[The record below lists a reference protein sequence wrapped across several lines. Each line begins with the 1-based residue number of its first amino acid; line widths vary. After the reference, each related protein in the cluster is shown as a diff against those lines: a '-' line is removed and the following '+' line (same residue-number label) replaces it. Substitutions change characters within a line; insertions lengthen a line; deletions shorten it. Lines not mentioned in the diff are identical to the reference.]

1 MKRRVFLIFLSI
13 LAVFTGI
20 WLSPVYSMASTETE
34 LLKTAISHLREDVN
48 ELEQKMQD
56 VDTKVDTHIANDSVT
71 NGADGK
77 NGKDGANGRDGK
89 DGKDGKDGVGISKIE
104 KTATNGNVDTY
115 TITLTN
121 QSTYNFTVT
130 NGQDGRDG
138 KDGADGSDGQNGAD
152 GKDGTDGK
160 DGKDAVY
167 QSAGEKENVS
177 TMEVVST
184 TMASAA
190 LLGNIVM
197 IILNLKK
204 RNI

>member
-1 MKRRVFLIFLSI
+1 MKRRVFLICLSI

-20 WLSPVYSMASTETE
+20 WLSPVYSMASSETE

-77 NGKDGANGRDGK
+77 DGKDGANGRDGT
-89 DGKDGKDGVGISKIE
+89 DGKDGQDGVGISKIE

-130 NGQDGRDG
+130 NGKDGVDG
-138 KDGADGSDGQNGAD
+138 VDGADGQDGAD

-160 DGKDAVY
+160 DAVY
-167 QSAGEKENVS
+167 QSVGEKESVS
-177 TMEVVST
+177 TMEVVSMT
-184 TMASAA
+184 VASAA

-197 IILNLKK
+197 VILNLKK
-204 RNI
+204 KNI

>member
-20 WLSPVYSMASTETE
+20 WLSPVYSMASSETE

-77 NGKDGANGRDGK
+77 DGKDGANGRDGT
-89 DGKDGKDGVGISKIE
+89 DGKDGQDGVGISKIE

-130 NGQDGRDG
+130 NGKDGVDG
-138 KDGADGSDGQNGAD
+138 VDGADGQDGAD

-160 DGKDAVY
+160 DAVY
-167 QSAGEKENVS
+167 QSVGEKESVS

-184 TMASAA
+184 TVASAA

-204 RNI
+204 KNI

>member
-20 WLSPVYSMASTETE
+20 WLSPIYSMATTEME
-34 LLKTAISHLREDVN
+34 LMQIAISHLREDVN

-77 NGKDGANGRDGK
+77 DGKDGKDGANGRDGT
-89 DGKDGKDGVGISKIE
+89 DGKDGQDGVGISKIE

-130 NGQDGRDG
+130 NGKDGVDG
-138 KDGADGSDGQNGAD
+138 VDGADGQDGQDGAD

-160 DGKDAVY
+160 DAVY
-167 QSAGEKENVS
+167 QSVGEKESVS

-184 TMASAA
+184 TVASAA

-204 RNI
+204 KNI

>member
-1 MKRRVFLIFLSI
+1 MKRRVFLICLSI
-13 LAVFTGI
+13 LAMFTGI

-34 LLKTAISHLREDVN
+34 LLKTAISHLRDDVN

-77 NGKDGANGRDGK
+77 DGKDGANGRDGT
-89 DGKDGKDGVGISKIE
+89 DGKDGQDGVGISKIE

-130 NGQDGRDG
+130 NGKDGV
-138 KDGADGSDGQNGAD
+138 DGADGQDGADGADGQNGA
-152 GKDGTDGK
+152 DGK

-167 QSAGEKENVS
+167 QSVGEKESVS

-184 TMASAA
+184 TAASAA

-204 RNI
+204 KNI

>member
-1 MKRRVFLIFLSI
+1 MKRRVFLICLSI

-20 WLSPVYSMASTETE
+20 WLSPVYSMASSETE
-34 LLKTAISHLREDVN
+34 LLKTEISHLREDVN

-77 NGKDGANGRDGK
+77 DGKDGANGRDG
-89 DGKDGKDGVGISKIE
+89 
-104 KTATNGNVDTY
+104 T
-115 TITLTN
+115 
-121 QSTYNFTVT
+121 
-130 NGQDGRDG
+130 
-138 KDGADGSDGQNGAD
+138 DGADGQDGAD

-160 DGKDAVY
+160 DAVY
-167 QSAGEKENVS
+167 QSVGEKESVS
-177 TMEVVST
+177 TMEVVSMT
-184 TMASAA
+184 VASAA

-204 RNI
+204 KNI

>member
-20 WLSPVYSMASTETE
+20 WLSPVYSMASSETE

-71 NGADGK
+71 NGTDGK
-77 NGKDGANGRDGK
+77 DGKDGANGRDGT
-89 DGKDGKDGVGISKIE
+89 DGKDGQDGVGISKIE

-130 NGQDGRDG
+130 NGKDGVDG
-138 KDGADGSDGQNGAD
+138 VDGVDGADGQDGAD

-160 DGKDAVY
+160 DAVY
-167 QSAGEKENVS
+167 QSVGEKESVS
-177 TMEVVST
+177 TMEVVSMT
-184 TMASAA
+184 VASAA

-204 RNI
+204 KNI